1 MKILEKIFS
10 QRHLVLC
17 FNRVN
22 KNNNVIKVNKFD
34 EAESIKDSDI
44 SKCSVDNSAEQD
56 IWLLSFHLQYNA
68 FRTKRNIC
76 KAEKQ
81 SERTI

>member
-34 EAESIKDSDI
+34 EAESTKDSDI
-44 SKCSVDNSAEQD
+44 SKCLADNSA
-56 IWLLSFHLQYNA
+56 
-68 FRTKRNIC
+68 
-76 KAEKQ
+76 
-81 SERTI
+81 

>member
-17 FNRVN
+17 FNQVN

-34 EAESIKDSDI
+34 EAESIKNKNI
-44 SKCSVDNSAEQD
+44 SKCLVDNSAEQD

-76 KAEKQ
+76 KAERQ
-81 SERTI
+81 SERTL